1 MCTVGLTSAWKINSM
16 LNYRKFKPLNL
27 FKLSCTA
34 TEHFK
39 QFKAV
44 LRWAFLVPPDQN
56 FFSVL
61 GDLIFSCCNVFS
73 IIWPDSEIWVITMP
87 IVLLLYT
94 NIAHD

>member
-34 TEHFK
+34 TEDFK

-44 LRWAFLVPPDQN
+44 LIKN
-56 FFSVL
+56 FQCAWRSHL
-61 GDLIFSCCNVFS
+61 Q
-73 IIWPDSEIWVITMP
+73 
-87 IVLLLYT
+87 LLQCILRFRDVGHHY
-94 NIAHD
+94 AHCAVTLPKYCS